1 MASLNSLKMR
11 ALTARTTGIRYA
23 DSGPVALRII
33 HIGTA
38 AVTSVI
44 TTTGTAIVLT
54 DATNTVT
61 ADFAGTLSLGTLGAV
76 ADYINSTSNWKCKIL
91 DGLRTTLT
99 TANNLVGAPTT
110 ATANQM
116 EDEWGY
122 DINLNTT
129 TTFTYPIR
137 CTYDRTAGNVRPKGG
152 HRVKLVGFD
161 YLLNVGTAAANMVKI
176 YETDPVTLTETQ
188 IWQGASVKSTTTVT
202 SLDFSKA
209 PITVKE
215 GNDLV
220 LLVTD
225 AASIAAAST
234 NYIQALYTRE

>member
-1 MASLNSLKMR
+1 MR
-11 ALTARTTGIRYA
+11 ALAAQTTGIRYT
-23 DSGPVALRII
+23 DSTPVALRIV
-33 HIGTA
+33 HVGTA

-54 DATNTVT
+54 DATNVVT

-76 ADYINSTSNWKCKIL
+76 ADYINSQPNWKCKIL

-110 ATANQM
+110 ATATLKDG
-116 EDEWGY
+116 EIVY
-122 DINLNTT
+122 DILLNTT

-137 CTYDRTAGNVRPKGG
+137 CSYDRSASGNKAKGG
-152 HRVKLVGFD
+152 HHVKLVSFD
-161 YLLNVGTAAANMVKI
+161 YVLNVGTAAANMVRI
-176 YETDPVTLTETQ
+176 YECDPVALTETQ

-220 LLVTD
+220 VLVTD
-225 AASIAAAST
+225 AASLSTAAT
-234 NYIQALYTRE
+234 NYLQALYIRE

>member
-11 ALTARTTGIRYA
+11 SLASQTMGIRYT
-23 DSGPVALRII
+23 DSTPVALRII
-33 HIGTA
+33 HVGTA
-38 AVTSVI
+38 AVTSVV

-76 ADYINSTSNWKCKIL
+76 ADYINAQPNWKCKIV

-110 ATANQM
+110 ATLTSKDGEM
-116 EDEWGY
+116 SY

-129 TTFTYPIR
+129 TTFTFPIR
-137 CTYDRTAGNVRPKGG
+137 CSYDRTAGNIKPKGG

-161 YLLNVGTAAANMVKI
+161 YVINVGTAAANKVRI
-176 YETDPVTLTETQ
+176 YETDPVALTETQ
-188 IWQGASVKSTTTVT
+188 IWQGASVQSTTTVT

-209 PITVKE
+209 PITAKE

-220 LLVTD
+220 VMVTD
-225 AASIAAAST
+225 AASISTAAT
-234 NYIQALYTRE
+234 NYLQALFTRE